1 MSMSMNK
8 RFPLGDLEVVVLTRE
23 EKRAFL
29 ESMFSYVDF
38 MAQVTGP
45 NCEIVLRDFHEGSS
59 EILRIV
65 NGEISGRQ
73 VGETVSGFMLKKIMR
88 EDYHKSDFV
97 SNYLLVNEEDQ
108 KLLRASTY
116 YIKKDGELCGLLSVN
131 YDLTELMRYR
141 HFVNTHLLYGLDR
154 DLPSEDAETDFV
166 AKPLD
171 ELVDS
176 MIRQVVLY
184 WDRDIPLARV
194 DLEGNPIRQL
204 YMLKLFQYKGTVS
217 RVSELLNISSQ
228 SVYRYIKEVDHLIKE
243 EQRKRREHLLI
254 GRKRARHEGEKTT

>member
-1 MSMSMNK
+1 MLS
-8 RFPLGDLEVVVLTRE
+8 RD
-23 EKRAFL
+23 EKREIL
-29 ESMFSYVDF
+29 KSMFSYVDF

-45 NCEIVLRDFHEGSS
+45 NCEVVLRDFHNGES

-65 NGEISGRQ
+65 NGEISGRHE
-73 VGETVSGFMLKKIMR
+73 GEVISGFMLKKIMR

-97 SNYLLVNEEDQ
+97 SNYLLINEEDQ

-116 YIKKDGELCGLLSVN
+116 YIKHQGELCGLLCVN

-141 HFVNTHLLYGLDR
+141 DFVDTHLLYGLDQE
-154 DLPSEDAETDFV
+154 LPDKEADFV

-171 ELVDS
+171 ELVDT

-184 WDRDIPLARV
+184 WDREIPISRV

-204 YMLKLFQYKGTVS
+204 YNLKLFQYKGTVI
-217 RVSELLNISSQ
+217 RVSELLNISTQ
-228 SVYRYIKEVDHLIKE
+228 SIYRYIKELDQLIPVIEKKKYRGLSSRR
-243 EQRKRREHLLI
+243 QRK
-254 GRKRARHEGEKTT
+254 HED